1 MTLPLTRRRFT
12 LLLGGGLAA
21 LPIAPG
27 LAKTAPDTLTQTIID
42 LETRL
47 KGRFGALILDTE
59 TGKRWQHRA
68 DERFPMCSTFK
79 YVLAAAILARVEA
92 GEEKLDRRLPI
103 TAADLVPYAPVTQ
116 PQVGK
121 SLTLADLC
129 HAAVTVSDNT
139 AANLLLRIIGG
150 PAALTGFLR
159 RIGDSVTRL
168 DRWEPDLNS
177 AVPGDPRDT
186 TTPAAMTRT
195 LETLLLGPA
204 LSSASKAQLTLWLI
218 ASTTGETKVRAGL
231 PKSWRVGDKTGSGA
245 NGTMNDVVAIWPPQ
259 RKPVL
264 LSLYLTETKASME
277 DRNAAFAA
285 IGRAVAAL
293 VSA

>member
-1 MTLPLTRRRFT
+1 MTLTRRRFT
-12 LLLGGGLAA
+12 LVLGGGLAA
-21 LPIAPG
+21 LPVMPG
-27 LAKTAPDTLTQTIID
+27 LAKNAPDTLTQTIIN

-47 KGRFGALILDTE
+47 QGRFGVLIHDTE

-92 GEEKLDRRLPI
+92 GEDKLDRRLPI

-121 SLTLADLC
+121 TLTLAELC

-139 AANLLLRIIGG
+139 AANLLLRVLGG

-168 DRWEPDLNS
+168 DRWEPELNS
-177 AVPGDPRDT
+177 ALPGDPRDT

-204 LSSASKAQLTLWLI
+204 LTPASKTQLTLWLI
-218 ASTTGETKVRAGL
+218 ANTTGDAKVRAGL

-245 NGTMNDVVAIWPPQ
+245 RGTMNDVVAIWPPQ

-285 IGRAVAAL
+285 VGTAIAGML
-293 VSA
+293 GG

>member
-1 MTLPLTRRRFT
+1 MTLTRRRFT
-12 LLLGGGLAA
+12 LVLGGGLAA
-21 LPIAPG
+21 LPVMPG
-27 LAKTAPDTLTQTIID
+27 LAKNAPDTLTQTIID

-47 KGRFGALILDTE
+47 QGRFGVLIHDTE

-92 GEEKLDRRLPI
+92 GEDKLDRRLPI

-121 SLTLADLC
+121 TLTLAELC

-139 AANLLLRIIGG
+139 AANLLLRVLGG

-168 DRWEPDLNS
+168 DRWEPELNS
-177 AVPGDPRDT
+177 ALPGDPRDT

-195 LETLLLGPA
+195 LETLLFGPA
-204 LSSASKAQLTLWLI
+204 LTPASKTQLTLWLI
-218 ASTTGETKVRAGL
+218 ANTTGDAKVRAGL

-245 NGTMNDVVAIWPPQ
+245 RGTMNDVVAIWPPQ
-259 RKPVL
+259 RKPIL

-285 IGRAVAAL
+285 VGTAVAGML
-293 VSA
+293 GG

>member
-1 MTLPLTRRRFT
+1 M
-12 LLLGGGLAA
+12 
-21 LPIAPG
+21 PG
-27 LAKTAPDTLTQTIID
+27 LAKNAPDTLTQTIID

-47 KGRFGALILDTE
+47 QGRFGVLIHDTE

-92 GEEKLDRRLPI
+92 GEDKLDRRLPI

-121 SLTLADLC
+121 TLTLAELC

-139 AANLLLRIIGG
+139 AANLLLRVLGG

-159 RIGDSVTRL
+159 RIGDNVTRL
-168 DRWEPDLNS
+168 DRWEPELNS
-177 AVPGDPRDT
+177 ALPGDPRDT

-195 LETLLLGPA
+195 LENLLLGPA
-204 LSSASKAQLTLWLI
+204 LTPASKTQLTLWLI
-218 ASTTGETKVRAGL
+218 ANTTGDAKVRAGL

-245 NGTMNDVVAIWPPQ
+245 RGTMNDVVAIWPPQ

-285 IGRAVAAL
+285 VGTAIAGML
-293 VSA
+293 GG